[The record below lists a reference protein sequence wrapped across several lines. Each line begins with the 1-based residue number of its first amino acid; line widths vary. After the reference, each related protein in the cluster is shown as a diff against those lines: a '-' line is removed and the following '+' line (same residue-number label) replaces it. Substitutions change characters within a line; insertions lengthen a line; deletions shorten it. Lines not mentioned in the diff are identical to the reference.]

1 MEKLKVGDKI
11 RIYPK
16 EGVYKDMELNCTV
29 KQILPLY
36 SPITFEPVEK
46 IEVCL
51 DIDGHEVYRVLSDD
65 IKYEKIV

>member
-16 EGVYKDMELNCTV
+16 EGVYKGMELNCTV
-29 KQILPLY
+29 KQILLLV

-46 IEVCL
+46 IEVCT
-51 DIDGHEVYRVLSDD
+51 DIDGHEEYFFLSDNT
-65 IKYEKIV
+65 KYEKIV

>member
-16 EGVYKDMELNCTV
+16 EGIYEGMKLNCTV

-36 SPITFEPVEK
+36 NPITFEPVED
-46 IEVCL
+46 IEVCV
-51 DIDGHEVYRVLSDD
+51 DIDGHEEYFILSDN